1 MPTKPDADTLPASAA
16 VRKFLAAAGRKGG
29 SAQSTLKAKTSAAN
43 GKKGGRPS
51 KARANQMT
59 LNKRFSADLRI
70 GRRIARLTQLE
81 LATRA
86 GVDDSLIS
94 LLESGK
100 RDILTTDYVTVVRI
114 ARALNVSADELF
126 PVAANETQAGK
137 KDAK

>member
-1 MPTKPDADTLPASAA
+1 
-16 VRKFLAAAGRKGG
+16 
-29 SAQSTLKAKTSAAN
+29 
-43 GKKGGRPS
+43 
-51 KARANQMT
+51 MT

-100 RDILTTDYVTVVRI
+100 RDILTTDYVTVVRL

-126 PVAANETQAGK
+126 PVEANETQAGK
-137 KDAK
+137 KAGRPRKAMSR